1 MASRIPIQNIYYLL
15 VYAWDHLAE
24 GELVNV
30 AGIGS
35 TELVDLYAAVLLNGL
50 RHLLRRGLDQTYL
63 SVESEIAGIRG
74 RVQMAATTR
83 RMLPQ
88 HGRAYCEYDE
98 LSVDSLP
105 NRILLTTLRR
115 LIKAPTLD
123 TSLRDQLR
131 QLDRSLGGISD
142 IRLTKQAFRTV
153 QLHGNNRFYKFLL
166 SLCELILDSSISTE
180 EYGRYTFR
188 DFIRDPDRMAEL
200 FERFVFNFY
209 RRECPDADV
218 KREEIYW
225 AARSTDDPELAF
237 LPKMRTDISVRRP
250 GATLVIDTKFYQDT
264 FQRYKDSEKI
274 HSDNLYQMFSY
285 LKNIES
291 RGGQDADAEGML
303 LYPVTAKRIRLRYEI
318 SGHSIRIC
326 TIDLAQHWKS
336 IRQELLE
343 LVE

>member
-1 MASRIPIQNIYYLL
+1 MGVTA
-15 VYAWDHLAE
+15 
-24 GELVNV
+24 
-30 AGIGS
+30 
-35 TELVDLYAAVLLNGL
+35 
-50 RHLLRRGLDQTYL
+50 
-63 SVESEIAGIRG
+63 
-74 RVQMAATTR
+74 R

-88 HGRAYCEYDE
+88 HGRTYCEYDE
-98 LSVDSLP
+98 LSVDTLP
-105 NRILLTTLRR
+105 NRILLTTMRR

-131 QLDRSLGGISD
+131 QLDRSLGDISE

-153 QLHGNNRFYKFLL
+153 QLHANNRFYKFLL

-180 EYGRYTFR
+180 EYGRYTFK
-188 DFIRDPDRMAEL
+188 DFIRDPDRMATL
-200 FERFVFNFY
+200 FERFVFTFY
-209 RRECPDADV
+209 RRECPDTEV
-218 KREEIYW
+218 KREQVSW
-225 AARSTDDPELAF
+225 AARSADDPDLSF
-237 LPKMRTDISVRRP
+237 LPKMNTDISIRRP
-250 GATLVIDTKFYQDT
+250 DKTLVIDTKFYQDT
-264 FQRYKDSEKI
+264 FQRYKEAEKVY
-274 HSDNLYQMFSY
+274 SSNLYQMFSY

>member
-1 MASRIPIQNIYYLL
+1 MASIIPIQNIYYLL
-15 VYAWDHLAE
+15 VYAWDQLAE
-24 GELVNV
+24 GALVDV
-30 AGIGS
+30 TGIDS

-50 RHLLRRGLDQTYL
+50 RHLLRRGLDRNYL
-63 SVESEIAGIRG
+63 PVESEIAGIRG
-74 RVQMAATTR
+74 RVQMGVTAR

-88 HGRAYCEYDE
+88 HGRTYCEYDE
-98 LSVDSLP
+98 LSVDTLP
-105 NRILLTTLRR
+105 NRILLTTMRR

-131 QLDRSLGGISD
+131 QLDRSLGDISE

-188 DFIRDPDRMAEL
+188 DFIRDPDRMAIL

-218 KREEIYW
+218 KREQVSW
-225 AARSTDDPELAF
+225 AARSADDPDLSF
-237 LPKMRTDISVRRP
+237 LPKMNTDISIRRP
-250 GATLVIDTKFYQDT
+250 DKTLVIDTKFYQDT
-264 FQRYKDSEKI
+264 FQRYKEAEKVY
-274 HSDNLYQMFSY
+274 SSNLYQMFSY
-285 LKNIES
+285 LKNIEA
-291 RGGQDADAEGML
+291 RGGQDADAEGIL